1 MYPTVSLGPL
11 VLPTAGLV
19 YILGGWAVL
28 SIIERT
34 AKAIGL
40 NAEATYGL
48 AAMSLVAGF
57 IGSRLVFVFSHWSAY
72 QSNIIGIFWPLTSG
86 YTLWAGFIV
95 AIASAILFGRAKQL
109 PLGPTLDALTPGLL
123 ITLIIVSLG
132 DFLAGPGYGI
142 QTSVPWRINV
152 FGIGRHAVQF
162 YEIIVAVVAL
172 IVWWIA
178 YRHRR
183 YDGRLFLMATA
194 VYAGGRLFIDAFRA
208 NSPLTGN
215 GYHVIQIA
223 SLIILLICV
232 FLLGRMMTTDEAPS
246 N

>member
-1 MYPTVSLGPL
+1 MFPTVSLGPL

-19 YILGGWAVL
+19 YIIGAWVVL
-28 SIIERT
+28 SVIERS

-40 NAEATYGL
+40 DAEATYGL
-48 AAMSLVAGF
+48 AAISLVAGF
-57 IGSRLVFVFSHWSAY
+57 IGSRLVFVISHWPAY

-86 YTLWAGFIV
+86 YTPWAGFLF
-95 AIASAILFGRAKQL
+95 AIAAAILFGRAKRL

-123 ITLIIVSLG
+123 ITLITVSLA

-142 QTSVPWRINV
+142 QTAVPWRINV

-162 YEIIVAVVAL
+162 YEIIVAVIAL
-172 IVWWIA
+172 IVWWAA
-178 YRHRR
+178 YRHYR

-208 NSPLTGN
+208 NSPLTAS
-215 GYHVIQIA
+215 GYHTIQIM

-232 FLLGRMMTTDEAPS
+232 FLLGRMVATDNVPS